1 MKIIRLAV
9 VLLLAATGAAHAQN
23 SFVIQSKGI
32 TEGKC
37 AYTFDKAK
45 DGFKVFSRYQARIAP
60 QFHDADPTNP
70 VTSLSTDIQQS
81 HGYKLDANYAYAGGN
96 VIDSTNQKNTG
107 YSPNKLH
114 TVMQLSMVQAGVQG
128 PSTELPLMPGSMV
141 LPNYDPSAIQ
151 SLLYLATTH
160 PTPDSLYFLIVP
172 GLRGPQ
178 SVQAKWTPQSDTP
191 TGTLAG
197 KPVTLHHFNFYFGK
211 NLYDIYADDTNT
223 LMETDIKGLN
233 VSYIRTGFAL
243 SATTP

>member
-1 MKIIRLAV
+1 MKIIRLAA
-9 VLLLAATGAAHAQN
+9 VLLFAATGAAHAQN
-23 SFVIQSKGI
+23 SFVIQSRGVPA
-32 TEGKC
+32 GKC
-37 AYTFDKAK
+37 VYTFDKAK
-45 DGFKVFSRYQARIAP
+45 DGYKVFSRFQVRIAA

-70 VTSLSTDIQQS
+70 VSSLSTDIQES
-81 HGYKLDANYAYAGGN
+81 NGYKLDANYLYAGGS
-96 VIDSTNQKNTG
+96 ITDTTQKTFG
-107 YSPNKLH
+107 YSPNKQH

-151 SLLYLATTH
+151 GLLYLATTH

-178 SVQAKWTPQSDTP
+178 SVQAKWIVQPDTP

-211 NLYDIYADDTNT
+211 NLYDVYADDTNT